1 MTCCRRIAVLR
12 ALSWPGHRRV
22 CSNTTFPCYD
32 TQYPKLLWSAV
43 ERRCFVSIPNY
54 IEHRATLSRPGI
66 NLASCPSTSAG
77 ASHEAKDQALVV
89 AAEEANRLLTQS
101 GNQNDKSKAMSL
113 SDSILVDHVDSI
125 CNAVV
130 DTANKLLLVSESL
143 QEKIGTE
150 NLLIKEHQQPFTKY
164 VSVLHRAFLALT
176 TKCLDAIRITE
187 TTPSKE
193 RAETLLKLALDLSKR
208 AHRLGLP
215 FHLPLYQR
223 LMEVTALTRAKS
235 NTADGISTDI
245 LDVASHTES
254 LGSIVPLQCAMFRP
268 ALMALIASKRFDD
281 VVDLLNGMRDR
292 HGLVVLDRQT
302 ASEIYVNLHSV
313 VKGSFCIRL
322 ESRRDLPESSVTE
335 IVAMLE
341 PSILTF
347 SNEWANETKA
357 KHDKL
362 KHLLES
368 LDEFEMESMISSLNE
383 KESEEEPEDYVS
395 DDDTD
400 EYLDVDNNLLMLSA
414 KKIDPLDQ
422 AVHVII
428 TKRVKNETTKAIFA
442 DMVRDFSNLS
452 NFPKFVSVTANLT
465 NEEEENLDVWS
476 DLSSDSDDDDDEER
490 MGHWM
495 NSRRNRFPDITAQ
508 IVMLN
513 NGRSLKFTRSYENM
527 MWMNYGDEDK
537 VSNEQNV
544 TPRFEYSE
552 DEDSGDDD
560 SDSDDSSDSDDD
572 GGNDYR

>member
-22 CSNTTFPCYD
+22 CSNTTFPCHD
-32 TQYPKLLWSAV
+32 TTQYPKLLWSAV
-43 ERRCFVSIPNY
+43 EMRCFVSIPNY

-113 SDSILVDHVDSI
+113 SDSLLVDHVDSI

-254 LGSIVPLQCAMFRP
+254 LGSSVPLQCAMFRP
-268 ALMALIASKRFDD
+268 ALMALIANKRFDD

-335 IVAMLE
+335 IVAILE
-341 PSILTF
+341 PR
-347 SNEWANETKA
+347 
-357 KHDKL
+357 
-362 KHLLES
+362 
-368 LDEFEMESMISSLNE
+368 
-383 KESEEEPEDYVS
+383 
-395 DDDTD
+395 
-400 EYLDVDNNLLMLSA
+400 
-414 KKIDPLDQ
+414 
-422 AVHVII
+422 
-428 TKRVKNETTKAIFA
+428 KRKRSTT
-442 DMVRDFSNLS
+442 S
-452 NFPKFVSVTANLT
+452 
-465 NEEEENLDVWS
+465 
-476 DLSSDSDDDDDEER
+476 
-490 MGHWM
+490 
-495 NSRRNRFPDITAQ
+495 
-508 IVMLN
+508 
-513 NGRSLKFTRSYENM
+513 
-527 MWMNYGDEDK
+527 
-537 VSNEQNV
+537 
-544 TPRFEYSE
+544 
-552 DEDSGDDD
+552 
-560 SDSDDSSDSDDD
+560 
-572 GGNDYR
+572 